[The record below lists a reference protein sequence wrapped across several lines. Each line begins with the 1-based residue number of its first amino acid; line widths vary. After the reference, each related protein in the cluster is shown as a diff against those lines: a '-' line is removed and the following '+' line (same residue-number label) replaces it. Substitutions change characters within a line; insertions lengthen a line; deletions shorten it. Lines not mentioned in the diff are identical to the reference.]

1 MTAKPQNRVFG
12 KQKRQHTIIV
22 ASGDTVR
29 HMTVRPWM
37 AALAV
42 CLVGVFSIGYL
53 LATSYLVLRDDLIGA
68 TMARQA
74 RMQYDYEDRIAA
86 LRAQVD
92 RVTSR
97 QLLDQQVDE
106 EKVDKLME
114 QQQALSSRHGKL
126 DALLDRAENSG
137 LMNKDVTGANAA
149 AAKGDHAEL
158 TGGLKSIEKL
168 LSSGRPA
175 DATPDNSTL
184 AYVPAPETVAD
195 HADRVFSRV
204 TLSLKHIEQDQLT
217 RVRHLTTGAS
227 ETVVVAEQDLVLT
240 PPEPVKVVAPEKA
253 SGLVPVEDTKKNELE
268 KRVEGFIDDL
278 IAQDVNSPE
287 FGKRVD
293 AIAAM
298 GQKEIRDAAG
308 QSNRFLDRPVRA
320 MSTDTGVG
328 ADLLQLRK
336 TVEELDPG
344 RNGKLIGGNDGF
356 LSKLFG
362 GSPLKQYFRKY
373 QSSQSHIQGI
383 LKSLSSGKDELLMDN
398 AAIDT
403 ERANLWNAMGRLEQ
417 MIYLSKA
424 MDTKLEDKANELDH
438 TDPAKAKA
446 IRETALFYVRQRT
459 QDLLTQ
465 MAVTVQ
471 GYLALDL
478 VKKNNVELVKGVD
491 RASTT
496 TVSALRTAVTV
507 AQALTNQKL
516 VLDQITAIN
525 TTTAGLIDST
535 GQLLKSNTAA
545 IHEQAANSTIPVET
559 LQRAFQNIYDTMDA
573 IDTFK
578 LKALDS
584 MKTTVNTL
592 SNEVEKSKGYIAR
605 AEGAA
610 QNQGGAVSETF
621 KLEAM

>member
-1 MTAKPQNRVFG
+1 M
-12 KQKRQHTIIV
+12 
-22 ASGDTVR
+22 
-29 HMTVRPWM
+29 
-37 AALAV
+37 
-42 CLVGVFSIGYL
+42 
-53 LATSYLVLRDDLIGA
+53 
-68 TMARQA
+68 
-74 RMQYDYEDRIAA
+74 
-86 LRAQVD
+86 
-92 RVTSR
+92 
-97 QLLDQQVDE
+97 
-106 EKVDKLME
+106 
-114 QQQALSSRHGKL
+114 
-126 DALLDRAENSG
+126 
-137 LMNKDVTGANAA
+137 
-149 AAKGDHAEL
+149 
-158 TGGLKSIEKL
+158 
-168 LSSGRPA
+168 
-175 DATPDNSTL
+175 
-184 AYVPAPETVAD
+184 
-195 HADRVFSRV
+195 
-204 TLSLKHIEQDQLT
+204 
-217 RVRHLTTGAS
+217 AS
-227 ETVVVAEQDLVLT
+227 ETAVPEPDLVLT

-253 SGLVPVEDTKKNELE
+253 AGLVPVDDAKKGELE
-268 KRVEGFIDDL
+268 KRVDGFIDDL
-278 IAQDVNSPE
+278 VAQDVNSPE

-308 QSNRFLDRPVRA
+308 QSNRFLDRPVKA
-320 MSTDTGVG
+320 MGSDGGVG

-373 QSSQSHIQGI
+373 QSSQSHINGI
-383 LKSLSSGKDELLMDN
+383 LKSLASGKDELLMDN

-424 MDTKLEDKANELDH
+424 MDAKLEDRANDLDH

-535 GQLLKSNTAA
+535 GALLKSNTAA
-545 IHEQAANSTIPVET
+545 IHEQAASSTIPVET

-610 QNQGGAVSETF
+610 QNQSGGGTETF